1 MTCNF
6 MPSLIVS
13 SAHEGDLMPGEVSAV
28 KEVVAIFKLAE
39 KKVNAVAAAGGNPAL
54 TTRGR
59 WHMKRT
65 VWWRRRA

>member
-1 MTCNF
+1 
-6 MPSLIVS
+6 
-13 SAHEGDLMPGEVSAV
+13 MPGEVSAV

-54 TTRGR
+54 TIRRR